1 MNNYQDR
8 IFKALEFI
16 DNNSTRLIKERDI
29 LKTKLLNL
37 ESENK
42 KLKDTTKSVISELE
56 NYIEEM
62 ERIKKDYVSR
72 NNNN

>member
-1 MNNYQDR
+1 MNSYQDR
-8 IFKALEFI
+8 ILKALEFI
-16 DNNSTRLIKERDI
+16 DDNSSRLIEERDI
-29 LKTKLLNL
+29 LKTKVQTL

-42 KLKDTTKSVISELE
+42 KLRDTTKSVISELE